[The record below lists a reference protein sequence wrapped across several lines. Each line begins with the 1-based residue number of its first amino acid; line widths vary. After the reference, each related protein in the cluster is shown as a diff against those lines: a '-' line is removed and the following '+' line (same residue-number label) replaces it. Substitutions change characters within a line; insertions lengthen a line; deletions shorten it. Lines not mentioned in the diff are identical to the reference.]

1 MRKTCFT
8 SLYELAKKDSRI
20 VFIGSDITKQ
30 GLSRFADDFP
40 ERFFLEGIYEGHIIG
55 MAAGLALSGK
65 IPYINTIATF
75 ATRRCFEQIVIDC
88 ALQNLSVRI
97 IGSGGGTVYAPLG
110 STHLSFEDI
119 AILRAIP
126 NMTIVAPSDA
136 EEMKK
141 LIPETL
147 NWPGPIYIRLAKGG
161 DKVISRPE
169 DSFSIGKA
177 IKLRDGSKVALV
189 STGITTSIA
198 LEAADFLESIG
209 ISTSVVHY
217 HTLKPFDNASLIK
230 QIDSVDIVLTVEE
243 HTIFGGLGSVT
254 AEIIAEASFD
264 KCKKFC
270 RIGFPDTFT
279 DHYGSQNKI
288 MERYGISVPG
298 IINKVKEL
306 SYK

>member
-1 MRKTCFT
+1 MRKTCFA
-8 SLYELAKKDSRI
+8 SIYEIACKDPRV

-30 GLSRFADDFP
+30 GLSRFADEFP

-65 IPYINTIATF
+65 VPYINTIATF

-88 ALQNLSVRI
+88 AMQNLPVRI

-110 STHLSFEDI
+110 STHLSFEDF

-126 NMTIVAPSDA
+126 NMTILAPSDA

-161 DKVISRPE
+161 DKIISRPV

-177 IKLRDGSKVALV
+177 IQLKEGTQVALV
-189 STGITTSIA
+189 TTGITTAIA
-198 LEAADFLESIG
+198 LEAADVLEKEG
-209 ISTSVVHY
+209 ISVNVVHY
-217 HTLKPFDNASLIK
+217 HTLKPFDKHSFIEQITNAN
-230 QIDSVDIVLTVEE
+230 IVLTVEE
-243 HTIFGGLGSVT
+243 HTINGGLGSIA
-254 AEIIAEASFD
+254 AEIIAETFFI
-264 KCKKFC
+264 KNKKFV
-270 RIGFPDTFT
+270 RIGIPDVFPDQ
-279 DHYGSQNKI
+279 YGSQTQILNH
-288 MERYGISVPG
+288 YGISVEG
-298 IINKVKEL
+298 IIHNVKRL
-306 SYK
+306 I